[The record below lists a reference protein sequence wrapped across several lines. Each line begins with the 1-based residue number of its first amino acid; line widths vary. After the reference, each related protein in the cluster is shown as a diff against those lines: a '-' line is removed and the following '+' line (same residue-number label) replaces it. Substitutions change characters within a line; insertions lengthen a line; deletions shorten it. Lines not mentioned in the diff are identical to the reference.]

1 MNAMLRS
8 LLVDDE
14 PIALRI
20 LESHCSKVDDIKV
33 VATCTDG
40 LDARRWLLQQE
51 IDLVFLDIEMPQL
64 TGIGLIEALERPPR
78 FIFTTAYREH
88 AVKAFELD
96 AIDYLVKPIGL
107 ARFLRAVDKF
117 RRLADRAS
125 EANDIGRRFMH
136 VRVDRRTVR
145 IQLEDILFIE
155 SLSDYVQ
162 IHTTDGVF
170 VSKMKISDLEDEL
183 GPEGFAR
190 VHRSILISLSRVNSF
205 TAQEVIVGGKTLPIS
220 RGYRVRAM
228 DALQQLSSQA

>member
-1 MNAMLRS
+1 MFRS

-20 LESHCSKVDDIKV
+20 LESHCSKVNDIEV

-40 LDARRWLLQQE
+40 LDARRRLLEQE
-51 IDLVFLDIEMPQL
+51 IDLVFLDVEMPQL

-88 AVKAFELD
+88 AARAFELD
-96 AIDYLVKPIGL
+96 AIDYLVKPIRL

-117 RRLADRAS
+117 RRLEARAIDTLS
-125 EANDIGRRFMH
+125 SGRRSMH

-145 IQLEDILFIE
+145 IDLEDVRYIE
-155 SLSDYVQ
+155 SLGDYVQ
-162 IHTTDGVF
+162 IHTTDEVY
-170 VSKMKISDLEDEL
+170 VTKMRISDLEEEL

-190 VHRSILISLSRVNSF
+190 VHRSILISLSHVDSF
-205 TAQEVIVGGKTLPIS
+205 TAQEVDVDGTTLPIS

-228 DALQQLSSQA
+228 DALQQLSSRA